1 MFGRT
6 SGGRLGRWLTMAGG
20 VTLALAACA
29 SAAAPA
35 GGGAAYAPPA
45 DNRLS
50 QSNGTTSAAP
60 AAPPDAKPADGSTS
74 VGVPDQTSLLVVKT
88 GTLEL
93 SVTSIDSSLAQASAR
108 IGALGGYVSASQ
120 RIGDGDKTAA
130 SVTYRIPA
138 QRWDAALDALHGLAV
153 KILSEQTQTA
163 EVTGQVIDL
172 GARIANLQAT
182 EKALQAIMTQAT
194 KIGDV
199 LAVQQ
204 QLTDVRGQIEQL
216 TAEKQHL
223 QEQAALGTL
232 TVGWTLATP
241 EVVQAQ
247 QRFDPAYEVDRASA
261 SLVAVGQALATAGI
275 WFGIVWLPV
284 LLVLAI
290 PALVVV
296 LITRRARARA
306 RRKRTLAT

>member
-6 SGGRLGRWLTMAGG
+6 SGGQLGRWLTMAGG

-35 GGGAAYAPPA
+35 GGGAVYAPPA

-50 QSNGTTSAAP
+50 QSNGATSAAP

-74 VGVPDQTSLLVVKT
+74 VGAPDQTSLLVVKT

-182 EKALQAIMTQAT
+182 EKALQAIMTRAT

-241 EVVQAQ
+241 EVIQAQ
-247 QRFDPAYEVDRASA
+247 QRFDPANEVDRASA

-290 PALVVV
+290 PGLVVV
-296 LITRRARARA
+296 LIARRARA